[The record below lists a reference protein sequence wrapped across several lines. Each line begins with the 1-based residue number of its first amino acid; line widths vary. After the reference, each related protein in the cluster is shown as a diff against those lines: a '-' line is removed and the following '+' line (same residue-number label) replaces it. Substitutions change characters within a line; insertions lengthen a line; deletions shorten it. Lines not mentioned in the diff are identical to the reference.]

1 MISNT
6 ETTKK
11 ILRKTA
17 LIFFIISMLF
27 NIIYFYSESIFGVDF
42 IYGGII
48 FYSLVVTF
56 LTIIAFIPRKKVM
69 MWVFYPLIFICLS
82 LTLFFYWFWYTK
94 IWHNGYLY
102 EFSSPDKKT
111 VIMIENEEFL
121 GHWNTRVYVKKGSY
135 FKKRIDDNIISDD
148 GSFHI
153 SRNEYYLKWIDNNTF
168 KMHYRDCYIEKPW
181 ADVEI
186 KTK

>member
-1 MISNT
+1 MDMKT
-6 ETTKK
+6 DRTKK
-11 ILRKTA
+11 TLHKTA
-17 LIFFIISMLF
+17 LILFIISMLF

-42 IYGGII
+42 IYGGVI
-48 FYSLVVTF
+48 FYSLGVTF
-56 LTIIAFIPRKKVM
+56 LTAIAFIPRKKVI

-82 LTLFFYWFWYTK
+82 VTVFLYWFWYTE
-94 IWHNGYLY
+94 IWHNGHLY

-111 VIMIENEEFL
+111 VIMMESEEFF
-121 GHWNTRVYVKKGSY
+121 GHWKTRIYIKKGSY
-135 FKKRIDDNIISDD
+135 FKKRIDNNTISDD

-153 SRNEYYLKWIDNNTF
+153 SQNEYSLKWIDNNTF
-168 KMHYRDCYIEKPW
+168 KIHYRDSYIENSW